1 MKTRSRNRGSGGSEP
16 PSRSFASAL
25 GFLSVPAKATP
36 GDRRSQEAEITQ
48 ACRSLGLRLVEMVRE
63 EGSDDGGSAERPDL
77 ERALQQLEA
86 GKVSC
91 LVVGGLEQLSRTVD
105 ELASVIDRL
114 ERAGARLVALDVGLD
129 TASSSGRLALERRPV
144 AGQSVYAPD
153 MADLARVEPGAEE
166 PPAVAPAVVAP
177 AVVVTNA
184 LGYAMLPV
192 GSGDQQ
198 VDHEAA
204 VQAIRRRAADL
215 ALDVVQIVHEPEVEG
230 KALDRPGFSALI
242 ERIAAG
248 DAGCLIVGSLGQ
260 LSHSVS
266 ELGTIVNWLERNRIR
281 LITVDLELDTA
292 SSGGRLTARALSSVA
307 GWQHDRLSERT
318 RKGLAAA
325 QAKRRAAAA
334 ADSEAGGS
342 GASWPEISKRIA
354 AMRSSGMTLQ
364 AIADVLNAEGVPTPR
379 GGAQWRPS
387 SVQTAAGYKRRSRAK
402 KTDDL
407 PAVQKPGDDSSGKK
421 PR

>member
-1 MKTRSRNRGSGGSEP
+1 
-16 PSRSFASAL
+16 
-25 GFLSVPAKATP
+25 
-36 GDRRSQEAEITQ
+36 
-48 ACRSLGLRLVEMVRE
+48 
-63 EGSDDGGSAERPDL
+63 
-77 ERALQQLEA
+77 
-86 GKVSC
+86 
-91 LVVGGLEQLSRTVD
+91 
-105 ELASVIDRL
+105 
-114 ERAGARLVALDVGLD
+114 
-129 TASSSGRLALERRPV
+129 
-144 AGQSVYAPD
+144 
-153 MADLARVEPGAEE
+153 MADLARLEPGAEE
-166 PPAVAPAVVAP
+166 PPGVAPAVAP

-215 ALDVVQIVHEPEVEG
+215 ALDVVQIVHEPEIEG

-307 GWQHDRLSERT
+307 SWQHDRRPNARVRAWLR
-318 RKGLAAA
+318 RKPN
-325 QAKRRAAAA
+325 
-334 ADSEAGGS
+334 
-342 GASWPEISKRIA
+342 GASPPPIPRPA
-354 AMRSSGMTLQ
+354 ARAPAG
-364 AIADVLNAEGVPTPR
+364 PR
-379 GGAQWRPS
+379 
-387 SVQTAAGYKRRSRAK
+387 
-402 KTDDL
+402 
-407 PAVQKPGDDSSGKK
+407 
-421 PR
+421 

>member
-1 MKTRSRNRGSGGSEP
+1 MKTRSRNRGSRGSER

-25 GFLSVPAKATP
+25 GFLSVPAKAGP
-36 GDRRSQEAEITQ
+36 RDQRSQEADITQ

-63 EGSDDGGSAERPDL
+63 EASDNGGSAERPDL

-86 GKVSC
+86 GEVSC
-91 LVVGGLEQLSRTVD
+91 LVVGGLEQLSRSVD

-144 AGQSVYAPD
+144 AGLSVYAPD
-153 MADLARVEPGAEE
+153 MADLARLEPGAEE
-166 PPAVAPAVVAP
+166 PPAVAP

-248 DAGCLIVGSLGQ
+248 DAGCLIVGSLAQ

-334 ADSEAGGS
+334 DSEAGGS
-342 GASWPEISKRIA
+342 GSSWPEVSKRIA

-407 PAVQKPGDDSSGKK
+407 PAVQKPRGGASGQK

>member
-1 MKTRSRNRGSGGSEP
+1 
-16 PSRSFASAL
+16 
-25 GFLSVPAKATP
+25 VPAKATP
-36 GDRRSQEAEITQ
+36 RDRRSQEADITQ
-48 ACRSLGLRLVEMVRE
+48 ACRSLGLRLVKVVRE
-63 EGSDDGGSAERPDL
+63 ESSDNGASAERPEL
-77 ERALQQLEA
+77 EHALQQLEA
-86 GKVSC
+86 GEVSC
-91 LVVGGLEQLSRTVD
+91 LVVGGLEQLSRSVD

-153 MADLARVEPGAEE
+153 MADLARLEPEAEE
-166 PPAVAPAVVAP
+166 PPAVAP

-192 GSGDQQ
+192 GSGGQQ

-215 ALDVVQIVHEPEVEG
+215 ALDVVQIVHEPEIEG

-325 QAKRRAAAA
+325 QAKRRAAATDA
-334 ADSEAGGS
+334 EAGGS
-342 GASWPEISKRIA
+342 GSSWPEVSKRIA

-407 PAVQKPGDDSSGKK
+407 PAVQKPRGGSSGQK

>member
-1 MKTRSRNRGSGGSEP
+1 MKTRSPNRGSSGSRP

-36 GDRRSQEAEITQ
+36 RDRRSQEADITQ
-48 ACRSLGLRLVEMVRE
+48 ACRSLGLRLVEVVRE
-63 EGSDDGGSAERPDL
+63 ESSDNGGSAERPDL
-77 ERALQQLEA
+77 EHALQQLEA
-86 GKVSC
+86 GEVSC
-91 LVVGGLEQLSRTVD
+91 LVVGGLEQLSRSVD

-153 MADLARVEPGAEE
+153 MADLARLEPGAEE
-166 PPAVAPAVVAP
+166 PPAVAP

-215 ALDVVQIVHEPEVEG
+215 ALDVVQIIHEPEVEG

-325 QAKRRAAAA
+325 QAKRRAAAT
-334 ADSEAGGS
+334 DSEAGGS
-342 GASWPEISKRIA
+342 GSSWPEVSKRIA
-354 AMRSSGMTLQ
+354 AMRSNGMTLQ

-379 GGAQWRPS
+379 GGTQWRPS

-407 PAVQKPGDDSSGKK
+407 PAVQKPRGGSSGQK